1 MGVKKND
8 KKPKKKPSLHNKEKK
23 KKGTGVGVNNNLIP
37 IKKGEIRNPKG
48 RPPNVVS
55 IPHNI
60 REIGKEPFIITIAEK
75 NKKGVMVK
83 RTFETTRA
91 KAIVY
96 KMYSRATA
104 GSEKAAQL
112 LWERDM
118 GKPMQTVALG
128 VVEGED
134 INVIFQGAD
143 FLNEED
149 AFDEAEDADFIEK
162 DGDNGQ
168 ITKGEIK

>member
-1 MGVKKND
+1 MSSRERSNA
-8 KKPKKKPSLHNKEKK
+8 
-23 KKGTGVGVNNNLIP
+23 NLIL

-60 REIGKEPFIITIAEK
+60 REIGHELVSFTLGTYDEK
-75 NKKGVMVK
+75 KKQMVK
-83 RTFETTRA
+83 TQIVTTRA

-96 KMYSRATA
+96 KMYALATS

-128 VVEGED
+128 IVEGED

-149 AFDEAEDADFIEK
+149 AFNEAEDADFIEK

-168 ITKGEIK
+168 ITEGEK

>member
-1 MGVKKND
+1 MSSRERSNA
-8 KKPKKKPSLHNKEKK
+8 
-23 KKGTGVGVNNNLIP
+23 NLIL

-60 REIGKEPFIITIAEK
+60 REIGGEPFVMQISEK
-75 NKKGVMVK
+75 NKKGVMV
-83 RTFETTRA
+83 TTTITTTRA

-96 KMYSRATA
+96 KMYSLAIS

-149 AFDEAEDADFIEK
+149 AFDEAEDADFTEK

-168 ITKGEIK
+168 ITKGKDK

>member
-1 MGVKKND
+1 MKKKND
-8 KKPKKKPSLHNKEKK
+8 KKSKKKPSKINKGKSK
-23 KKGTGVGVNNNLIP
+23 GVGGNNNLIP
-37 IKKGEIRNPKG
+37 AVKGEPSRNPLG
-48 RPPNVVS
+48 RPKNIVS

-60 REIGKEPFIITIAEK
+60 REVGGERIALTIGTYDEK
-75 NKKGVMVK
+75 KKQMVE
-83 RTFETTRA
+83 TQIVTTRA

-96 KMYSRATA
+96 KMYARAIK

-149 AFDEAEDADFIEK
+149 AFDEAEDADFTEK

-168 ITKGEIK
+168 ITKGKDK

>member
-1 MGVKKND
+1 MSSRERSNA
-8 KKPKKKPSLHNKEKK
+8 
-23 KKGTGVGVNNNLIP
+23 NLIP

-48 RPPNVVS
+48 RPPNIVS

-60 REIGKEPFIITIAEK
+60 REVGHERIALTIGTYDEK
-75 NKKGVMVK
+75 KKQMVE
-83 RTFETTRA
+83 TQIVTTRA

-96 KMYSRATA
+96 KMYARAIK

-149 AFDEAEDADFIEK
+149 AFDEAEDADFTEK

-168 ITKGEIK
+168 ITKGKDK